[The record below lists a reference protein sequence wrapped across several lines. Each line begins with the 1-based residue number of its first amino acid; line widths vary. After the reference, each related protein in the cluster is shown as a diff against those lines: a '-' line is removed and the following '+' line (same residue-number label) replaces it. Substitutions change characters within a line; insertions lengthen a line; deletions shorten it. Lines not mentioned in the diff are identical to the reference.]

1 MSVEIKIP
9 RFDPAMKT
17 AIIVEWLK
25 KEGDAVREGQPI
37 ATLEGE
43 KTTFELKARQALI
56 VEEILYS
63 EGSEVEV
70 GVTIALGQISET

>member
-25 KEGDAVREGQPI
+25 KEGDAIKEGDSI
-37 ATLEGE
+37 AVLEGE
-43 KTTFELKARQALI
+43 KTTFELKAHKAFI
-56 VEEILYS
+56 MEKILYG
-63 EGSEVEV
+63 EGSEVEAGTTV
-70 GVTIALGQISET
+70 ARGQINEK